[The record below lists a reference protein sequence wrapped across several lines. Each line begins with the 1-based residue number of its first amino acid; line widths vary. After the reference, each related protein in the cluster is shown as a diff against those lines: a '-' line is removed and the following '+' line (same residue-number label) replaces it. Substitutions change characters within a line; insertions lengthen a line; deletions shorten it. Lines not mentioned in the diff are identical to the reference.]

1 MGQSNRRAWSGLFRA
16 AFVATG
22 LLGAVLTTSGC
33 SVSDSDVK
41 RWEKTERG
49 PFKLYAVITH
59 DKFALPLRTEAALA
73 FIRMAPR
80 NGKRIGSD
88 CLMDKCKDDNEDW
101 QQGALLVLSE
111 ERRKDLVNSMTPEL
125 VKNIKLAPGKRG
137 DDGRLATDPSL
148 PYKDAAFA
156 MLSHEPSLVS
166 DDKTKA
172 TLKAALTEW
181 AQTAFEDR
189 IENSSQ
195 QFGVEQVMR
204 FLGAPSVRALPG
216 MMTDNANRLDRMVSL
231 VSEIGDEETK
241 KKGSDALVALANL
254 ALSDKWLAD
263 QTKMVKEHNAKSNL
277 KVDDAGVKVQVTKIQ
292 DRRLTEELFPAMKK
306 LGGRSIVEF
315 LVAFAADPK
324 NSDDRRKTALAAL
337 EGRVDKNNDK
347 DIDRLFQ
354 IAKDEATPD
363 ATRDVV
369 FARLGELPKEKIVGK
384 LYTLFDQPK
393 KWKIRWVA
401 ASVVLKVI
409 KQKDVPEFMTHLPK
423 SAATKMGMGESVGYG
438 EIIGKMEGDP
448 KPKDVVA
455 PYLKSGELGPK
466 LTAIGLYYGGKKADQ
481 GVLQP
486 LEGDRTPLPKCDAAD
501 ECGWQCDVPKASN
514 PKEFEPKV
522 ITTVGEYVKSCV
534 IPSMEA
540 K

>member
-22 LLGAVLTTSGC
+22 LLSTVLTTSGC
-33 SVSDSDVK
+33 SVSDADVK

-80 NGKRIGSD
+80 NGKRVGSD
-88 CLMDKCKDDNEDW
+88 CLIDKCKDDNEEW

-111 ERRKDLVNSMTPEL
+111 ERRKDIVNSMTPEL

-137 DDGRLATDPSL
+137 DDGRLATDPSI

-216 MMTDNANRLDRMVSL
+216 MMTDSANRLDRMVSL

-241 KKGSDALVALANL
+241 KKGADALVALANL
-254 ALSDKWLAD
+254 SLSDKWLAD

-277 KVDDAGVKVQVTKIQ
+277 KVDDAGVKSQVGKIQ
-292 DRRLTEELFPAMKK
+292 ERRLTEELFPAMKK

-363 ATRDVV
+363 ATRDVA
-369 FARLGELPKEKIVGK
+369 FSRLGELPKEKIVSK

-423 SAATKMGMGESVGYG
+423 SAAAKMGMGEPVAYG
-438 EIIGKMEGDP
+438 EIINKMEGDP

-455 PYLKSGELGPK
+455 PYLKSNELGAK

-486 LEGDRTPLPKCDAAD
+486 LEGDKTPLPKCAPED

-522 ITTVGEYVKSCV
+522 ITTVGEFVKSCV

>member
-49 PFKLYAVITH
+49 PFKLYAVVTH
-59 DKFALPLRTEAALA
+59 DKFAPALRTEAALS

-80 NGKRIGSD
+80 NGKRIGAE
-88 CLMDKCKDDNEDW
+88 CLIDKCKDDNEEW

-111 ERRKDLVNSMTPEL
+111 EKRKELVNNMTPEL
-125 VKNIKLAPGKRG
+125 VRNIKLTPGKRG
-137 DDGRLATDPSL
+137 EDGRLATDPSI
-148 PYKDAAFA
+148 PFKDAAFA

-172 TLKAALTEW
+172 TLKAALNEW
-181 AQTAFEDR
+181 AQSAFEDR

-204 FLGAPSVRALPG
+204 FLGAPSVRALPS
-216 MMTDNANRLDRMVSL
+216 MMVDSANRLDRMVSL
-231 VSEIGDEETK
+231 VAEIGDEETK
-241 KKGSDALVALANL
+241 KKGSDALVALANKV
-254 ALSDKWLAD
+254 LSDGWLAE
-263 QTKMVKEHNAKSNL
+263 QTKVVKEHNAKANQ
-277 KVDDAGVKVQVTKIQ
+277 KVDDAGVKVQVSKMQ
-292 DRRLTEELFPAMKK
+292 ERRLTEELFPAMKK

-315 LVAFAADPK
+315 LVAFASDTK

-354 IAKDEATPD
+354 IAKDENTPD
-363 ATRDVV
+363 GTRDVA

-423 SAATKMGMGESVGYG
+423 GPAVKMGMGEAVAYG
-438 EIIGKMEGDP
+438 ELINKMEGDP
-448 KPKDVVA
+448 KGKDVVA

-466 LTAIGLYYGGKKADQ
+466 LSAIGLYYGGKKADQ
-481 GVLQP
+481 GVLTA
-486 LEGDRTPLPKCDAAD
+486 LEADKSPLPKCDATD
-501 ECGWQCDVPKASN
+501 ECGWACDVPKASN
-514 PKEFEPKV
+514 PKEYESKALA
-522 ITTVGEYVKSCV
+522 TVGEFVKLCV
-534 IPSMEA
+534 VPSMEG